1 MEHLVRIKDRNE
13 YIRDIYDFAE
23 GIRPYVG
30 SEAVDFLKSQYGRME
45 EELDALEKEYE
56 ETDDARSDA
65 MSELDDALMA
75 LSSAESDL
83 EDAQKLLIRIATH
96 IVTNEKATR
105 KLTHRGLYKKFVSM
119 QGKHQMILM
128 RQMLF
133 RFD

>member
-1 MEHLVRIKDRNE
+1 MGHLVRIKDRTE

-23 GIRPYVG
+23 EIRPYVG
-30 SEAVDFLKSQYGRME
+30 SEAVDFLESQYGRME
-45 EELDALEKEYE
+45 EELDVLEKEYE

-96 IVTNEKATR
+96 IVTNEKAHEEIDTSWVVQEIC
-105 KLTHRGLYKKFVSM
+105 KYA
-119 QGKHQMILM
+119 GKTPDD
-128 RQMLF
+128 
-133 RFD
+133 FDASDVVPF

>member
-1 MEHLVRIKDRNE
+1 MGHLVRIKDRNE

-45 EELDALEKEYE
+45 EELDVLEKEYE

-96 IVTNEKATR
+96 IVTNEKAHEEIDTSWVVQEIC
-105 KLTHRGLYKKFVSM
+105 KYA
-119 QGKHQMILM
+119 GKTPDD
-128 RQMLF
+128 
-133 RFD
+133 FDASDVVPF

>member
-1 MEHLVRIKDRNE
+1 MGHLVRIKDRNE

-30 SEAVDFLKSQYGRME
+30 SEAVDFLESKYGRLQ
-45 EELDALEKEYE
+45 EELDILEKEYE
-56 ETDDARSDA
+56 EADDARTDA

-96 IVTNEKATR
+96 IVTNEKDHEEIDTSWIVREVCKYA
-105 KLTHRGLYKKFVSM
+105 
-119 QGKHQMILM
+119 GKTPDD
-128 RQMLF
+128 
-133 RFD
+133 FDASGVVPF

>member
-1 MEHLVRIKDRNE
+1 MGHLVRIKDRNE

-30 SEAVDFLKSQYGRME
+30 SEAVDFLASKYGRLQ
-45 EELDALEKEYE
+45 EELNILEKEYE
-56 ETDDARSDA
+56 EADDARTDA

-96 IVTNEKATR
+96 IVTSEKEHEEIDTSWIVR
-105 KLTHRGLYKKFVSM
+105 EICKYTDKTPDD
-119 QGKHQMILM
+119 
-128 RQMLF
+128 
-133 RFD
+133 FDASGVVPF

>member
-1 MEHLVRIKDRNE
+1 MGHLVRIQNRNE

-30 SEAVDFLKSQYGRME
+30 REATDFLESKYGRLQ
-45 EELDALEKEYE
+45 EELDILEKEYE
-56 ETDDARSDA
+56 EADDARTDA

-96 IVTNEKATR
+96 IVTNEKDHEEIDTSWIVREICKYADKTPDD
-105 KLTHRGLYKKFVSM
+105 
-119 QGKHQMILM
+119 
-128 RQMLF
+128 
-133 RFD
+133 FDASGVVPF

>member
-1 MEHLVRIKDRNE
+1 MGHLVRIKDRNE

-45 EELDALEKEYE
+45 EELDVLEKEYE

-65 MSELDDALMA
+65 MSELYDVSLA
-75 LSSAESDL
+75 LSQTESDL

-96 IVTNEKATR
+96 IVTSDKEHEEIDTSWIVQEVCKYTNNTPDD
-105 KLTHRGLYKKFVSM
+105 
-119 QGKHQMILM
+119 
-128 RQMLF
+128 
-133 RFD
+133 FDASDVVPF

>member
-1 MEHLVRIKDRNE
+1 MGHLVRIKDRNE

-45 EELDALEKEYE
+45 EELDVLEKEYE

-96 IVTNEKATR
+96 IVTSDKEHEEIDTSWIVQEVCKYTNKTPDD
-105 KLTHRGLYKKFVSM
+105 
-119 QGKHQMILM
+119 
-128 RQMLF
+128 
-133 RFD
+133 FDASDVVPF

>member
-1 MEHLVRIKDRNE
+1 MGHLVRIKDRNE

-30 SEAVDFLKSQYGRME
+30 SEAVDFLESKYGRLQ
-45 EELDALEKEYE
+45 EELDILEKEYE
-56 ETDDARSDA
+56 EADDARTDA

-96 IVTNEKATR
+96 IVTNEKDHEEIDTSWIVQEICKYADKTPDD
-105 KLTHRGLYKKFVSM
+105 
-119 QGKHQMILM
+119 
-128 RQMLF
+128 
-133 RFD
+133 FDASGVAPF